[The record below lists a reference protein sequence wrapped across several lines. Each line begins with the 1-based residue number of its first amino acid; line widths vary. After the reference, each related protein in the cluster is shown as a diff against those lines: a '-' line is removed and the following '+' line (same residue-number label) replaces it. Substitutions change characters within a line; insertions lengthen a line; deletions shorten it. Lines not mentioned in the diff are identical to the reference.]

1 MGVFKGGAMEETKE
15 LEKGVSK
22 KQERIVELVKDQIGE
37 EIRQEIAE
45 RVTQGLSEVV
55 ETQLEKLSAKFGA
68 PSSDRER
75 AEDAPPMYQILS
87 ALQQPGFENDPEAL
101 RLMRQARGQGA
112 PSSPAELAR
121 SGQAPAELRL
131 LADLAG
137 LALKRL
143 EKPSTKGSTVI
154 LPSGGGL
161 PAPDLSAEYEK
172 RVRALRAGD
181 MDGLMAVKREFRKR
195 GMEVW

>member
-1 MGVFKGGAMEETKE
+1 MEETKE

-22 KQERIVELVKDQIGE
+22 KQERIVELVKNQIGE
-37 EIRQEIAE
+37 EIRQEIAA

-55 ETQLEKLSAKFGA
+55 ETQLGKLSEKLKGGGSGGDNAA
-68 PSSDRER
+68 
-75 AEDAPPMYQILS
+75 DAPPIYQILN

-101 RLMRQARGQGA
+101 RLLRQARGQG
-112 PSSPAELAR
+112 P
-121 SGQAPAELRL
+121 QAELRL

-137 LALKRL
+137 LALKRV
-143 EKPSTKGSTVI
+143 EKPGSKGSTVI

-161 PAPDLSAEYEK
+161 PAPDLRAEYER

-181 MDGLMAVKREFRKR
+181 IDGLTDVKREFRRR
-195 GMEVW
+195 GLEVW

>member
-1 MGVFKGGAMEETKE
+1 MEETKE

-55 ETQLEKLSAKFGA
+55 ETQLEKLSAQLAGS
-68 PSSDRER
+68 SSDGPV
-75 AEDAPPMYQILS
+75 AEDTPPMYQILS

-101 RLMRQARGQGA
+101 RLLRQARGQG
-112 PSSPAELAR
+112 PH
-121 SGQAPAELRL
+121 AELRL

-137 LALKRL
+137 LALKRM
-143 EKPSTKGSTVI
+143 EKPARGGLDRTKASTVI

-161 PAPDLSAEYEK
+161 PAPDLRAEYEK

-195 GMEVW
+195 GMEIW

>member
-101 RLMRQARGQGA
+101 RLLRQARGQG
-112 PSSPAELAR
+112 PH
-121 SGQAPAELRL
+121 AELRL

-161 PAPDLSAEYEK
+161 PAPDLRAEYEK

-195 GMEVW
+195 GMEIW